1 VFPASMGEGG
11 EGGKCIYGDLFLS
24 GMDIFDGR
32 CDGCGRPDGGYH
44 CACLRYRLC
53 LSLHVSSVP
62 RRLGHSE
69 VFRWCLELVM

>member
-1 VFPASMGEGG
+1 VFPASMGERG